1 MHLVEAIRAE
11 PEQAEIVMGAYMR
24 CELQQAAE
32 REMIVKL
39 DDFLHRRTTLALEMR
54 REDLK
59 QDAGLMDTCTL
70 LFGSEAQSKYDEYFQ
85 ARDVM
90 THS

>member
-1 MHLVEAIRAE
+1 
-11 PEQAEIVMGAYMR
+11 MGAYMR

-39 DDFLHRRTTLALEMR
+39 DDFLRRRTTLALEMR

-59 QDAGLMDTCTL
+59 QDVGLMDTCIL